1 MSRAS
6 QAGAG
11 QGTNHSATPAC
22 CGPPSMLVASSSSRP
37 WQLEFVPLV
46 PSIEH
51 SLVADKGGRLLLLL
65 NLPALGNMRRDS
77 GYVNDIC
84 LSRRLTM
91 GGSCVGK
98 MGF

>member
-1 MSRAS
+1 M
-6 QAGAG
+6 
-11 QGTNHSATPAC
+11 
-22 CGPPSMLVASSSSRP
+22 
-37 WQLEFVPLV
+37 
-46 PSIEH
+46 
-51 SLVADKGGRLLLLL
+51 ADKGGRLFLLL

-84 LSRRLTM
+84 LRRLTM